1 MWLQLLF
8 VLLAII
14 VGARVGGIGLGVF
27 GGLGTGRHLLLS
39 LVLNPPLPLLM

>member
-27 GGLGTGRHLLLS
+27 GGLGLAYLPLS

>member
-27 GGLGTGRHLLLS
+27 GAWDWPYLLLS

>member
-14 VGARVGGIGLGVF
+14 VGARVGGIGLGTEV
-27 GGLGTGRHLLLS
+27 TI
-39 LVLNPPLPLLM
+39 VLFAVTATKH